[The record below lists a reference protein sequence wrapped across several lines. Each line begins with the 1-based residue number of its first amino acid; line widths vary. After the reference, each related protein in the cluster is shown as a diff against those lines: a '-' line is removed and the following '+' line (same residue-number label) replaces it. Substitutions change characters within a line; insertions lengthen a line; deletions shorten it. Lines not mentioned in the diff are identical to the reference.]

1 METIMVAIADR
12 VRPDINMTP
21 QGVVAAVCALRAAI
35 QEGRATTANG
45 EVKHYLRLTTLL
57 NAQGFGHLMLSD
69 TLCG

>member
-1 METIMVAIADR
+1 MVAIADR

-21 QGVVAAVCALRAAI
+21 ERVVAAVRALRTAI
-35 QEGRATTANG
+35 KEGRATAANG

-57 NAQGFGHLMLSD
+57 NAQGYGHLLLAD

>member
-1 METIMVAIADR
+1 MVAIVDR

-21 QGVVAAVCALRAAI
+21 QGVVAAVRALRAVI
-35 QEGRATTANG
+35 QEGRAIEARG

-57 NAQGFGHLMLSD
+57 NTQGFGHLLLAD